1 MLERIDEVMAIML
14 PSLREERAASY
25 SPFLPICPR
34 TGMVLYVP
42 IVAHDVKAGTVSYD
56 DPETRERVTR
66 SRSPAATASCNG
78 SRTGR
83 CAGSRSASTM
93 KWPART

>member
-1 MLERIDEVMAIML
+1 MLERLDPVMKIML
-14 PSLREERAASY
+14 PSLREERAATY

-42 IVAHDVKAGTVSYD
+42 VIAHDAKAGTISYD
-56 DPETRERVTR
+56 DPETKERGHAFP
-66 SRSPAATASCNG
+66 SPAAIASCNG

-83 CAGSRSASTM
+83 CAGSRSASTT